1 MIAGVILAGGRSSRL
16 GGGDKSLL
24 TIAGEPMLGRVIDR
38 FAPQVAS
45 LAINANGDAMR
56 FAAFRLPVLADTI
69 TGYAGPLAGILAGLD
84 WAATLAGVTHLATV
98 AGDTPFL
105 PRDLV
110 ERLAAGRSARIVI
123 AASGGREHPV
133 VGLWP
138 LATRLPL
145 AEFLA
150 DNATRRV
157 TAFTQAMGA
166 GHVEFDLLQG
176 PSGAVDPFYNVNTPD
191 DLATARTLAKEM
203 AP

>member
-24 TIAGEPMLGRVIDR
+24 TIAGQPMLGRVIDR
-38 FAPQVAS
+38 FAPQVDS
-45 LAINANGDAMR
+45 LAINANGDATR
-56 FAAFRLPVLADTI
+56 FAPFKLPVLADTI

-84 WAATLAGVTHLATV
+84 WAASLAGVTHVATV
-98 AGDTPFL
+98 AGDTPFV

-110 ERLAAGRSARIVI
+110 ERLAAGRAAQIVI
-123 AASGGREHPV
+123 AASGGHVHPV

-138 LATRLPL
+138 VGVRLLL

-150 DNATRRV
+150 INPSRRV
-157 TAFTQAMGA
+157 TAFTEAMGA
-166 GHVEFDLLQG
+166 GHVDFALLQG
-176 PSGAVDPFYNVNTPD
+176 ASGPVDPFFNVNTPD
-191 DLATARTLAKEM
+191 DLATAQTLAKEM